1 MHGQLTCGIMVL
13 AGEGLSDT
21 FSGLPTLEPLSL
33 FRLLLGIAPHCLDE
47 GTVRSVVTEEFNG
60 SDWER
65 AIKEHKTIK
74 NMSKE

>member
-1 MHGQLTCGIMVL
+1 MRACLIHSLV
-13 AGEGLSDT
+13 SP
-21 FSGLPTLEPLSL
+21 LP
-33 FRLLLGIAPHCLDE
+33 LGIAPHCLDE

-65 AIKEHKTIK
+65 AMKEHKTIK